1 MRFGSIAVAVLLSV
15 PVVALAAAQGAAPS
29 PPQPAAQPAPQA
41 PPQLTAEECA
51 VWQRELSF
59 AHSVASHDATAFAG
73 HVSENAAFGAS
84 TREPHRG
91 RTAIVPRWM
100 PIIEGKRVALRWYPT
115 RVTMAAGVNDTAW
128 SSGPTLFEALDPN
141 AKQRYH
147 IGAFHS
153 VWHKDADGVWRV
165 LFDDGV
171 DPKPATAEE
180 AAAFE
185 AGRAQCR
192 PSANPNRS

>member
-1 MRFGSIAVAVLLSV
+1 MRFAAIAVAVLLSV
-15 PVVALAAAQGAAPS
+15 PVLAPAAAQSTAAPATA
-29 PPQPAAQPAPQA
+29 PQAAPQA
-41 PPQLTAEECA
+41 PPQLSADECA

-59 AHSVASHDATAFAG
+59 ARSVASHDATAFAG

-91 RTAIVPRWM
+91 RDFIVQRWT
-100 PIIEGKRVALRWYPT
+100 PIIEGKRMALRWYPT
-115 RVTMAAGVNDTAW
+115 RVTMAPGVNDIAW
-128 SSGPTLFEALDPN
+128 SSGPSLFEVLDPN

-165 LFDDGV
+165 LFDDGI

-185 AGRAQCR
+185 AGRAQCSA
-192 PSANPNRS
+192 SANPNRS